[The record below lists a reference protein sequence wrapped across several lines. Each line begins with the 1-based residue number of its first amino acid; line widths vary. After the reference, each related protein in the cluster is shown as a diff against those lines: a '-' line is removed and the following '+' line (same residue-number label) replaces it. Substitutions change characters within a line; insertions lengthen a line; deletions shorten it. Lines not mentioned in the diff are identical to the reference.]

1 MDGKN
6 TALSVTDAA
15 IAQLKRL
22 MADRKEPAVGFR
34 VGVRNGGCSGMAYTM
49 DFAGEQ
55 NPDDEV
61 IDADGVTVLIDPMAI
76 MFLIG
81 TEMDYVSQNFG
92 ANFVFRNPNETSR
105 CGCGESFSV

>member
-1 MDGKN
+1 MDGI
-6 TALSVTDAA
+6 TQSLTVTDAA
-15 IAQLKRL
+15 VAQPKRL
-22 MADRKEPAVGFR
+22 LPARTDPALGIR

-49 DFAGEQ
+49 DFAAER

-61 IDADGVTVLIDPMAI
+61 IEAGGVTVLIDPMAI

-81 TEMDYVSQNFG
+81 TEMDYVDQNLG

>member
-1 MDGKN
+1 MDGN
-6 TALSVTDAA
+6 THSLTVTDAA
-15 IAQLKRL
+15 VVQLKRL
-22 MADRKEPAVGFR
+22 LAARTDPAVGIR

-49 DFAGEQ
+49 DFAAEQ

-61 IDADGVTVLIDPMAI
+61 IEAGGVTVLIDPMAI

-81 TEMDYVSQNFG
+81 TEMDYVDQNLG

>member
-1 MDGKN
+1 MDGI
-6 TALSVTDAA
+6 TQSLTVTDAA

-22 MADRKEPAVGFR
+22 LAARTDPAVGIR

-49 DFAGEQ
+49 DFAAERK
-55 NPDDEV
+55 PDDEV
-61 IDADGVTVLIDPMAI
+61 IEAGGVTVLIDPMAI

-81 TEMDYVSQNFG
+81 TEMDYVDQNLG

>member
-1 MDGKN
+1 MDGN
-6 TALSVTDAA
+6 TQALTVTDAA
-15 IAQLKRL
+15 VAQLKRL
-22 MADRKEPAVGFR
+22 LAARTDPAVGIR

-49 DFAGEQ
+49 DFAAER

-61 IDADGVTVLIDPMAI
+61 IEAGGVTVLIDPMAI

-81 TEMDYVSQNFG
+81 TEMDFVDQNLG

-105 CGCGESFSV
+105 CGGGEAFRV